1 MQKHLQ
7 KLLLIVAMMVVPW
20 VTQAQ
25 TLEEYSFSTGT
36 DTSKWIA
43 VPTTLTSL
51 ITPGA
56 GDYGVSSVHNLG
68 FTFPFGEDSYTQF
81 SVNAD
86 GNLKL
91 GSSVTGTSNY
101 STPFSSSNA
110 SVNNPKINF
119 FGCDGYCDNSHYVR
133 YLHTADTNGDS
144 LGVVEFC
151 MGTYT
156 STTRSYLYK
165 WQVHLYHN
173 GKVEVVFGVAPSTAP
188 AVSRQQGLCINAS
201 DGWLVNASH
210 SASHFTSG
218 SSTTITSGNWP
229 AEGRYYTFER
239 PYISCP
245 RPTSITVSNVGVDAF
260 DLSWTDTS
268 DATSWLVQ
276 LIASD
281 SIWYDNVEY
290 YNLVNF
296 RRNSQIAG

>member
-7 KLLLIVAMMVVPW
+7 RLLLIAAMLLVPW

-25 TLEEYSFSTGT
+25 TLDEYSFSTGT
-36 DTSKWIA
+36 NTSKWIA

-68 FTFPFGEDSYTQF
+68 FSFPFGEDSYTQF
-81 SVNAD
+81 SVNSD
-86 GNLKL
+86 GNLKF

-101 STPFSSSNA
+101 SSPFSSSNA

-156 STTRSYLYK
+156 SATRSYLYK

-173 GKVEVVFGVAPSTAP
+173 GKIEVVYGVAPSTAP

-201 DGWLVNASH
+201 DGWLINASH

-218 SSTTITSGNWP
+218 SSTTISSGNWP
-229 AEGRYYTFER
+229 TEGRYYTFER
-239 PYISCP
+239 PNLACP
-245 RPTSITVSNVGVDAF
+245 KPVQLILTSLGTTEASFVWVDTTG
-260 DLSWTDTS
+260 SG
-268 DATSWLVQ
+268 SWLVLGMTMLSTAPQ
-276 LIASD
+276 
-281 SIWYDNVEY
+281 
-290 YNLVNF
+290 
-296 RRNSQIAG
+296 